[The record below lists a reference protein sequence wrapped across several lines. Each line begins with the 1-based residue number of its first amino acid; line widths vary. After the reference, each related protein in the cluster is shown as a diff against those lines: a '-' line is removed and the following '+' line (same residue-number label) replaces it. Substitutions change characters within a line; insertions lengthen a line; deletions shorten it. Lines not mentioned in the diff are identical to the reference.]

1 MLIIAYNQFKIIMS
15 EFPELENLEKQKLKR
30 IVMPKDAKCYV
41 CGRDYV
47 KLRRYNEYCLCEKH
61 YNQLDKYHKIT
72 DSTPRQRKKIR
83 R

>member
-1 MLIIAYNQFKIIMS
+1 MLCLWRN
-15 EFPELENLEKQKLKR
+15 
-30 IVMPKDAKCYV
+30 
-41 CGRDYV
+41 YV